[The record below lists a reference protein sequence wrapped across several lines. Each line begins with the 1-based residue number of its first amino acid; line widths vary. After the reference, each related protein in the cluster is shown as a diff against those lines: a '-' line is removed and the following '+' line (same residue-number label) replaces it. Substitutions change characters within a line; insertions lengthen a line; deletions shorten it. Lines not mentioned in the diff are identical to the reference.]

1 MIIFWF
7 LQQLCHWIVK
17 FSVPVIELTKKNVNV
32 SLISQLKSNPKLTKM
47 ANVST
52 DENLILNLNN
62 QKNCNFFSR
71 LLTKTINLI
80 SNQLISTIKL
90 KIMLESTY
98 ENLTQ
103 SWRKRQQL
111 TRRSDQNPNFKL
123 QYLPKIQTWQLISNR
138 MIKFNIHS
146 TDCSNKK
153 VKMNWIKASKL
164 ASKLMNIVTERLPR
178 WPRID

>member
-62 QKNCNFFSR
+62 QKNCKFFSR
-71 LLTKTINLI
+71 LLT
-80 SNQLISTIKL
+80 
-90 KIMLESTY
+90 
-98 ENLTQ
+98 
-103 SWRKRQQL
+103 
-111 TRRSDQNPNFKL
+111 
-123 QYLPKIQTWQLISNR
+123 
-138 MIKFNIHS
+138 
-146 TDCSNKK
+146 
-153 VKMNWIKASKL
+153 
-164 ASKLMNIVTERLPR
+164 
-178 WPRID
+178 